1 VIKITKPRELIEEI
15 LNYQDE
21 LQRKNP
27 YVAKR
32 ARQEGEGKVANL
44 EILMP
49 NQEKDTIQLEYKN
62 GRARMADDEAKPVHT
77 ITMRYNT
84 FLSLLSGEISFR
96 EAWSRP
102 VERGGLRF
110 EGKNWSYHA
119 SVWAKHFSKL
129 REQLPI

>member
-1 VIKITKPRELIEEI
+1 MTRPKELIEEI
-15 LNYQDE
+15 LAYQDE
-21 LQRKNP
+21 LMKKNP

-32 ARQEGEGKVANL
+32 ARQEGKGKVANL
-44 EILMP
+44 EILTP
-49 NQEKDTIQLEYKN
+49 PDWKKDTIQLEYKN
-62 GRARMADDEAKPVHT
+62 GKARIMDDDAAPVHT

-110 EGKNWSYHA
+110 RGENFAYHG
-119 SVWAKHFSKL
+119 SVWAKHFDRL
-129 REQLPI
+129 RKQLPI

>member
-1 VIKITKPRELIEEI
+1 MTRPRKLIKEI
-15 LNYQDE
+15 LAYQDE
-21 LQRKNP
+21 LRRKNP

-32 ARQEGEGKVANL
+32 ARQEGKGKVANL

-49 NQEKDTIQLEYKN
+49 NQEKEKDTIQLEYKN
-62 GRARMADDEAKPVHT
+62 GRARMVDDEAKPVHT

-102 VERGGLRF
+102 VERGGLKFSGR
-110 EGKNWSYHA
+110 NWSYHA
-119 SVWAKHFSKL
+119 SVWARHFSKL